1 MEINYKDFLTVNDFY
16 NKQVFLDSKYEL
28 NKSTIRRNAI
38 TNGKSPWKDAIPQDV
53 LKWKL
58 SLVDTFIDF
67 TPTNSRVKI
76 KNIQALEESEV
87 RIVSFTLG
95 MLFAQ
100 CYAQKFMGVNQLYH
114 LKNLIKE
121 KVITVSTKGKYPDFV
136 GVNRNFDEVYLIEAK
151 GSSTKRNYMSNKT
164 IEEASGQLQSVLSIV
179 THQIVRGRSY
189 DKLYFG
195 GNLKKFIVATHP
207 DIQNN
212 LTQEV
217 IDPTEG
223 IDGQLVMDADK
234 ALYLYY
240 EHLLFILNHSNKRE
254 EVILN
259 NSYVVFDVPEFNC
272 SFGLLVDIYGILNTY
287 YKKDSRKV
295 ESEGLKEKIDKALE
309 EFKGQQEVEYISIGD
324 DGIISMD
331 NEKGVI

>member
-1 MEINYKDFLTVNDFY
+1 MEINYKDFLTVNDFF
-16 NKQVFLDSKYEL
+16 NKQVFLDSKYQL
-28 NKSTIRRNAI
+28 NKNTIRRNAI
-38 TNGKSPWKDAIPQDV
+38 TNGKSPWKGAIPQDV

-67 TPTNSRVKI
+67 TPTNSQVKI

-100 CYAQKFMGVNQLYH
+100 CYVQKFMGVNQLYH
-114 LKNLIKE
+114 LKNLIKD
-121 KVITVSTKGKYPDFV
+121 KVITVSTKGKFPDFV
-136 GVNRNFDEVYLIEAK
+136 GFNRSFDEVYLIEAK

-164 IEEASGQLQSVLSIV
+164 IEEASEQLESVLTIV
-179 THQIVRGRSY
+179 THQIVRGQSY

-223 IDGQLVMDADK
+223 KDSRLVMDVDK
-234 ALYLYY
+234 AVYLYY
-240 EHLLFILNHSNKRE
+240 ENLLFILNHSTKRK

-259 NSYVVFDVPEFNC
+259 NSYVIFDVQEFNC
-272 SFGLLVDIYGILNTY
+272 SFGLLVDIYEILNTY

-295 ESEGLKEKIDKALE
+295 ESEGLKEKIDKSLE
-309 EFKGQQEVEYISIGD
+309 EFNGQRELEYISIGD

-331 NEKGVI
+331 N